1 LERND
6 YSTTDFWR
14 QDLTFGYTRYIV
26 NVMSLLGERLRHA
39 REARGISPLQ
49 VEIETRIRANVIQ
62 ALEEGD
68 FESLP
73 PEPFLRGLIRS
84 YSNYLGVD
92 SQEMLDLYV
101 ADFTPVVPLSTP
113 NRLPP
118 PIKQVNASSPPQSIP
133 EPVQMRAP
141 KAPPTASFPQPTFAQ
156 TVPTGSVKPAMPPP
170 PSPPETLAPPERLE
184 RAPLPE
190 EKDTSPRFLAHITR
204 RGIPLPVVV
213 LIALAVILSC
223 LAGTLM
229 LVTQVV
235 PAVVSSAQFGTQ
247 TPTRAPAT
255 PEATALPGAL
265 PTSIPT
271 LAVTAEPFATFPGN
285 PTVTLAAATR
295 RTPAVTTGLNLDV
308 EVSQTIKIDV
318 GVDGVMVFSGTLDPG
333 TTRSW
338 TAKDAMYVRV
348 ENPKG
353 ATLLFNDDV
362 KWFGARNYAE
372 RTVLERMWTV
382 NDKGTPIS
390 VPPVAPAGTPA
401 AAPAAIPS
409 PTLTPFS

>member
-1 LERND
+1 
-6 YSTTDFWR
+6 
-14 QDLTFGYTRYIV
+14 
-26 NVMSLLGERLRHA
+26 MSLLGERLRQA

-62 ALEEGD
+62 ALESGD

-101 ADFTPVVPLSTP
+101 ADFAPAAPVSAPTPV
-113 NRLPP
+113 LPP
-118 PIKQVNASSPPQSIP
+118 KKPASSSPPPKSIP
-133 EPVQMRAP
+133 EPVQIPAP
-141 KAPPTASFPQPTFAQ
+141 IAQ
-156 TVPTGSVKPAMPPP
+156 TSPSQSQATLDLPLPTEPVKPTIPP
-170 PSPPETLAPPERLE
+170 PSAPPETLAPPEKLE
-184 RAPLPE
+184 RTLTPA
-190 EKDTSPRFLAHITR
+190 EKDTAPIFLAHITR

-223 LAGTLM
+223 LAGMLT

-235 PAVVSSAQFGTQ
+235 PAIVSSAGSGTQ

-255 PEATALPGAL
+255 PVPTSLPGAP

-285 PTVTLAAATR
+285 ATATLATLPR
-295 RTPAVTTGLNLDV
+295 RTPAASTGLNLDV
-308 EVSQTIKIDV
+308 DVTQTIKIEV
-318 GVDGVMVFSGTLDPG
+318 GVDGVIVFNGPLDPG

-338 TAKDAMYVRV
+338 TAKDTLFVHV
-348 ENPKG
+348 ENPLG
-353 ATLLFNDDV
+353 ATLSFNNDV
-362 KWFGARNYAE
+362 KWFAARNYAE

-390 VPPVAPAGTPA
+390 VSPVAPEGTPVGL
-401 AAPAAIPS
+401 PPAIPT

>member
-1 LERND
+1 
-6 YSTTDFWR
+6 
-14 QDLTFGYTRYIV
+14 
-26 NVMSLLGERLRHA
+26 MSLLGERLRQA

-49 VEIETRIRANVIQ
+49 VEIDTRIRANVIQ

-101 ADFTPVVPLSTP
+101 ADFTPAVSLSPPTH
-113 NRLPP
+113 PP
-118 PIKQVNASSPPQSIP
+118 PSKKPGTASPPPQSIP
-133 EPVQMRAP
+133 EPIQMRAP
-141 KAPPTASFPQPTFAQ
+141 MALPSAAAPRAAFVQPASTEPIRPVA
-156 TVPTGSVKPAMPPP
+156 PPP
-170 PSPPETLAPPERLE
+170 PLPPETLAPPERLA
-184 RAPLPE
+184 RAQPPA
-190 EKDTSPRFLAHITR
+190 DTDTVPKFLAHITR
-204 RGIPLPVVV
+204 RGIPLSVVA

-223 LAGTLM
+223 IAGTLM
-229 LVTQVV
+229 LVTKVL
-235 PAVVSSAQFGTQ
+235 PAIVSSAVSGTQ
-247 TPTRAPAT
+247 TPTRALAT
-255 PEATALPGAL
+255 PVPTSQPGAP
-265 PTSIPT
+265 PTGIPL

-285 PTVTLAAATR
+285 PTATLAAAPR
-295 RTPAVTTGLNLDV
+295 RTPEATTGLNLDV
-308 EVSQTIKIDV
+308 EVTQTIKIDV
-318 GVDGVMVFSGTLDPG
+318 GVDGVMVFTGTLEPG
-333 TTRSW
+333 ATRSW
-338 TAKDAMYVRV
+338 TARDTLYVRV

-353 ATLLFNDDV
+353 ATLSFNDEV

-382 NDKGTPIS
+382 NDKGAPSS

-401 AAPAAIPS
+401 AAPPAIPS